1 MNNICISVSVRN
13 RKRRTDRQNLMA
25 IVCAAVPPQNQYE
38 FIISW
43 LKDREPQRPG
53 PITRHFI
60 RLQFFFPP
68 DETHL
73 PKRFVADG
81 CRLIY
86 AQYTKFS
93 FVFLWPPS
101 LCFLCF
107 FLFCCYFSI
116 TELYI
121 EMFLSLSPSCKETR
135 QVVYYIPL
143 IIAQV
148 PAKSALFLLLL
159 SLQFSFFFG

>member
-60 RLQFFFPP
+60 RLQFFFPRM
-68 DETHL
+68 
-73 PKRFVADG
+73 K
-81 CRLIY
+81 LICQNDLLLMG
-86 AQYTKFS
+86 AGSYTPNTLN
-93 FVFLWPPS
+93 FLLFFFGLPPS
-101 LCFLCF
+101 VSCVF

>member
-1 MNNICISVSVRN
+1 MCVVGQKEQHNNGTTKKQQQRIHGK
-13 RKRRTDRQNLMA
+13 KRRWWKREREWRRIYVYPSVWGIEKDGQADRIWWA

-60 RLQFFFPP
+60 RLQFFFSRM
-68 DETHL
+68 
-73 PKRFVADG
+73 K
-81 CRLIY
+81 LICQNDLLLMG
-86 AQYTKFS
+86 AGSYTPNTLNFS

-121 EMFLSLSPSCKETR
+121 EMFLSL
-135 QVVYYIPL
+135 
-143 IIAQV
+143 AQ
-148 PAKSALFLLLL
+148 L
-159 SLQFSFFFG
+159 